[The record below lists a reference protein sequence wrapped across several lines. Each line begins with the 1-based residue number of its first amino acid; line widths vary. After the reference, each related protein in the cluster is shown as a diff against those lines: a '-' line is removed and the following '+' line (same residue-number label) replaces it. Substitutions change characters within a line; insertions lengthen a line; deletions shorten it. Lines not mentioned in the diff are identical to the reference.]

1 MEFYDYSLF
10 ASWVLLF
17 FLGLDFFLTHAP
29 QKKFFYSYNRSRKL
43 LAVAMWVLSLEV
55 FLQWEFNIRSNL
67 PHIASALNIT
77 TYYLMSIILSMSFI
91 SLINPS
97 YINKKRI
104 IVDFSKYI
112 VLIVIMWPC
121 VLLGSHSISRS
132 VLIFSA
138 VYFFIDVSRLIII
151 FFKAYRLARNEVDNY
166 YADNIG
172 NFVKWLYWSV
182 VSICLLCPISLFF
195 IFASKFYNG
204 CFMFFGAIIFCYI
217 FISFQNY
224 ILHYKSVSKV
234 LLNES
239 NTSIDFNNTN
249 DVENI
254 LVNSLI
260 NPKDHTLLSRKEAHS
275 HLNERIKECLAEWCS
290 NKKYLKNGI
299 TVASL
304 ALEVGTNRTE
314 MSAFIN
320 REYKCNFREWIN
332 NMRINEAKRMLLA
345 DDLTVEQVSINCGF
359 SSSSFFIKQF
369 IKATGDSP
377 AKWRKNN

>member
-1 MEFYDYSLF
+1 
-10 ASWVLLF
+10 
-17 FLGLDFFLTHAP
+17 
-29 QKKFFYSYNRSRKL
+29 
-43 LAVAMWVLSLEV
+43 
-55 FLQWEFNIRSNL
+55 
-67 PHIASALNIT
+67 
-77 TYYLMSIILSMSFI
+77 MSFI

-104 IVDFSKYI
+104 IADFSKYLLLMA
-112 VLIVIMWPC
+112 VMWPC
-121 VLLGSHSISRS
+121 VILGSQYFRRTI
-132 VLIFSA
+132 LIFSSI
-138 VYFFIDVSRLIII
+138 YFFIDVLRLVIIL
-151 FFKAYRLARNEVDNY
+151 FKAYKLARLEAENY
-166 YADNIG
+166 YSEDVN
-172 NFVKWLYWSV
+172 NFFKWIYKSV
-182 VSICLLCPISLFF
+182 IYICILFPTAMFF
-195 IFASKFYNG
+195 IFASRFYNAI
-204 CFMFFGAIIFCYI
+204 FMSLGTAIFCYI

-239 NTSIDFNNTN
+239 NNKIDFNNTN
-249 DVENI
+249 DLENI
-254 LVNSLI
+254 IGSTIASSYNDNLHIKIDGYSQ
-260 NPKDHTLLSRKEAHS
+260 
-275 HLNERIKECLAEWCS
+275 LNNRMLERLAEWCS

-345 DDLTVEQVSINCGF
+345 DNLTVEQVSINCGF

-377 AKWRKNN
+377 AKWRKIIKFNLENNNIIIEYSLHIILLFVRTYLYPILKSLNKCDMIPYRPIF